1 MIIFI
6 KVNTMR
12 YIHIV
17 FLSLFLIGHVSAQGE
32 FSGGFKAGLNFNN
45 INGPEETS
53 GETFGS
59 NTGFHIGAT
68 FFYSV
73 TDLFGLKAE
82 LVYSQKGTQ
91 YGYEGPSY
99 FTFYTSSTGTPIVA
113 NGTRRSDISISNS
126 YIDFPLMVYY
136 RVGKFEL
143 EAGANAAILV
153 GSSGSGGITFSGSTA
168 AGSPV
173 EEFTTGVDFGYY
185 SNERG
190 LAELLSSSDITLNTL
205 AAFQPES
212 IGAYYEAADNDVNKF
227 KTIDF
232 GLNAGLAFFMNKGLY
247 LGFRANVG
255 LTDITNEEQDLSP
268 VELAP
273 GNIYITR
280 NDKDT
285 NFSLQA
291 SVGFRF

>member
-1 MIIFI
+1 
-6 KVNTMR
+6 MR
-12 YIHIV
+12 HIYIV
-17 FLSLFLIGHVSAQGE
+17 FLSFFLMGNLTAQGE

-45 INGPEETS
+45 IDGPTEE
-53 GETFGS
+53 GETFSS

-68 FFYSV
+68 FFYSI

-82 LVYSQKGTQ
+82 LMYSQKGTQ

-99 FTFYTSSTGTPIVA
+99 FTFYTATTGTPIYA
-113 NGTRRSDISISNS
+113 EGPRRSDISVANS
-126 YIDFPLMVYY
+126 YIDFPVLVYY
-136 RVGKFEL
+136 RIGKFEL
-143 EAGANAAILV
+143 EAGANAGILV
-153 GSSGSGGITFSGSTA
+153 GSSGSGGITFSGNTA

-190 LAELLSSSDITLNTL
+190 LDALLNSSGITLNTL
-205 AAFQPES
+205 AALQPES
-212 IGAYYEAADNDVNKF
+212 INAYYEVTDSDANKY

-232 GLNAGLAFFMNKGLY
+232 GLNAGIAFFMNKGLY
-247 LGFRANVG
+247 LGFRANMG
-255 LTDITNEEQDLSP
+255 LTDITNEEQDISP
-268 VELAP
+268 VALAP

-280 NDKDT
+280 DDQDT

>member
-1 MIIFI
+1 
-6 KVNTMR
+6 MR
-12 YIHIV
+12 YIF
-17 FLSLFLIGHVSAQGE
+17 FLSLFLLGFGNILAQGE

-45 INGPEETS
+45 IDGPAETS
-53 GETFGS
+53 DEVFES

-68 FFYSV
+68 FFYSI

-82 LVYSQKGTQ
+82 LMYSQKGTQ
-91 YGYEGPSY
+91 YGYNGPSY
-99 FTFYTSSTGTPIVA
+99 FTFYTTNTGTPIYA
-113 NGTRRSDISISNS
+113 TGNRRSDISISNS
-126 YIDFPLMVYY
+126 YIDFPVLVYY
-136 RVGKFEL
+136 KIGKFEL
-143 EAGANAAILV
+143 EAGANAGILV

-168 AGSPV
+168 AGSV
-173 EEFTTGVDFGYY
+173 VNTFTTGVDYAYY

-190 LAELLSSSDITLNTL
+190 LAELQGSREISLNTL
-205 AAFQPES
+205 SAFQPES
-212 IGAYYEAADNDVNKF
+212 IGAYYEAADNDTNKY
-227 KTIDF
+227 KTLDF

-268 VELAP
+268 VALGAD
-273 GNIYITR
+273 NAYLTR
-280 NDKDT
+280 ADKDT